1 MLKMELEN
9 LDNLDESVS
18 KLYVKQDNGTFKLD
32 LEPVQDQHEK
42 NEDDKGKIPKARLDQ
57 EISKRRLAED
67 ELKTIA
73 DDLKKDVPEDFQEL
87 VPDLSPGKLISWLRS
102 ANVKGL
108 FDTKSTKEIDPKR
121 PGAQQASTELE
132 NVNPVELIKMG
143 LNKK

>member
-1 MLKMELEN
+1 MLKMQLEN

-32 LEPVQDQHEK
+32 LEPVQDQHDK

-57 EISKRRLAED
+57 EILKRRSAED

-87 VPDLSPGKLISWLRS
+87 VPDLPPGKMISWLRS

-108 FDTKSTKEIDPKR
+108 FDTKSKESIDSKR
-121 PGAQQASTELE
+121 PGDKKPSDL
-132 NVNPVELIKMG
+132 NDVNPVELIKMG